1 MIDFSV
7 QDVIHEVGSAT
18 YQRGVDYFNQG
29 KVIQLTTETI
39 DEDLLIL
46 RAEVTGSRAFSY
58 TQEIAIDVASR
69 HGTSINGECTCPVG
83 YNCKHVAAA
92 CVYYKEYGSTAIVKS
107 NKNMDWLQRLLEAGD
122 AEKDLIPTSSDEE
135 FIAYLLNPLEQSNG
149 LTVKPVLSK
158 PKKNGGYTKGKK
170 VHQPSWGM
178 YRINQSWLNPLD
190 EKIMN
195 FLAATNKQQH
205 FNDPQYH
212 LSGEF
217 GHLCIKQ
224 LIDSGRCFW
233 AGTGNPPLR
242 LGQARPLQINW
253 LEDGNENKRLD
264 VQVDPVARVLN
275 TSPPLYLDVHTSTV
289 GEIEGAEFNDLQW
302 ELMLSAPRLSN
313 SDALEFSRNL
323 LLMLPELPIPLPSKV
338 DTTVIQNEPPIP
350 LLLLKKQFDTG
361 EQHLPYEMRL
371 RFRYADHD
379 IPILPKSPVT
389 NLNSDSGL
397 ISIERSP
404 EAEHEHLQVLSKAG
418 FEAFVI
424 EGRED
429 PYWRVKNSD
438 KTIDAMEHWRDFLN
452 EKLPQLETA
461 GWIIEFAQDFNL
473 SFVSPDTWEAEIETD
488 SVWFDLRFDL
498 EIEGKRLPLLPL
510 ITQILHHY
518 DLTDLPEFVIVKA
531 ENDQFIELPSEKISP
546 ICKVLYE
553 LYDGGPSTASMA
565 NDDHLRLGHFDALRL
580 AELEATLGGDLNWR
594 GGEAMRKLGR
604 QLADFSGIEKV
615 SIPRSVKAE
624 LRDYQKQGVNWLQ
637 FLRGFGFN
645 GILADD
651 MGLGKTLQTLVHL
664 QLEKDNKRLDRPC
677 LIIAPTSL
685 MSNWKREA
693 NHFTPNLSVLTLQGP
708 NRHQHF
714 PDIANFDVVLTTY
727 PLLVR
732 DQETILAREY
742 HYVILDEAQTIKNPK
757 AKMARVVREVKSRH
771 RLCLTGTPMENHLGE
786 LWALFDFLMPG
797 FLSDGKTF
805 NSKFRTPIEKHG
817 DEEQQQRLTKRI
829 APFMLRRRKNDV
841 LKELPDK
848 TEIIRSVP
856 LEGDQAA
863 LYESIRLSME
873 KKVRDAIKAQGL
885 ARSHITILDAL
896 LKLRQTCC
904 HPKLLSLKQA
914 AAVTSS
920 AKTEL
925 LMGLLPEM
933 LEEGRRILIFSQ
945 FTTML
950 GLIEEELN
958 AHQINYTKLT
968 GQTRNRDA
976 AIEKFRQG
984 EVDVFLISLKA
995 GGLGLNLTEA
1005 DTVIHYDPWWNPAV
1019 EKQATD
1025 RAHRIGQHKPV
1036 FVYKL
1041 ITENTLEEKILD
1053 MQARKQLLADA
1064 VYDDKEGNE
1073 RINITSDDLQ
1083 ALFSPLVE

>member
-7 QDVIHEVGSAT
+7 QDLIHEVGSAT
-18 YQRGVDYFNQG
+18 YERGVDYFHQG
-29 KVIQLTTETI
+29 KVKQLTTETV

-46 RAEVTGSRAFSY
+46 RAEVAGSRAFSY

-69 HGTSINGECTCPVG
+69 HGTGIDGECTCPVG

-92 CVYYKEYGSTAIVKS
+92 CLYYKEYGSNANVES
-107 NKNMDWLQRLLEAGD
+107 NKGMDWLHRLLEASDVDG
-122 AEKDLIPTSSDEE
+122 ELLPTSSDEE
-135 FIAYLLNPLEQSNG
+135 FIAYLINPLEQSNS
-149 LTVKPVLSK
+149 LTVQPVLAK
-158 PKKNGGYTKGKK
+158 QKKNGGYTKGKRL
-170 VHQPSWGM
+170 HQHNWGG
-178 YRINQSWLNPLD
+178 YPVKQSWLNPLD
-190 EKIMN
+190 EKIMK
-195 FLAATNKQQH
+195 FLAGTNSQQQ
-205 FNDPQYH
+205 FNEPQYH
-212 LSGEF
+212 LSGEI
-217 GHLCIKQ
+217 GKLCITQ

-233 AGTGNPPLR
+233 EATSNSPL
-242 LGQARPLQINW
+242 LFGQARPLQINW
-253 LEDGNENKRLD
+253 LADGEKNKRLD
-264 VQVDPVARVLN
+264 IQVHPVARILN
-275 TSPPLYLDVHTSTV
+275 MSPPLYLDSKTSTV
-289 GEIEGAEFNDLQW
+289 GEIEGAEFNERQW
-302 ELMLSAPRLSN
+302 ELMLSAPSLSN
-313 SDALEFSRNL
+313 SDALEFSHNL
-323 LLMLPELPIPLPSKV
+323 LLMLPELPIPLPEKV
-338 DTTVIQNEPPIP
+338 DTTVIANEPPIP
-350 LLLLKKQFDTG
+350 RLLLQKQLDG
-361 EQHLPYEMRL
+361 LEQHLPYEMRL
-371 RFRYADHD
+371 RFTYADHD
-379 IPILPKSPVT
+379 IPVLPQSPVSNIIADT
-389 NLNSDSGL
+389 RI
-397 ISIERSP
+397 ISIERNP
-404 EAEHEHLQVLSKAG
+404 ATEKEHLQVLRNAG
-418 FEAFVI
+418 FETFEI
-424 EGRED
+424 EGKED
-429 PYWRVKNSD
+429 PYWRIRKSD
-438 KTIDAMEHWRDFLN
+438 KSIDAMEHWRIFLN
-452 EKLPQLETA
+452 DRLPLLEAA
-461 GWIIEFAQDFNL
+461 GWKIELAADFNL
-473 SFVSPDTWEAEIETD
+473 SFVSPDSWEAEIDTD
-488 SVWFDLRFDL
+488 SDWFDLRFDL
-498 EIEGKRLPLLPL
+498 EIEGRKLPLLPL
-510 ITQILHHY
+510 ITQVLQYY

-531 ENDQFIELPSEKISP
+531 DFDQFIELPAEKISP
-546 ICKVLYE
+546 ICKILYE
-553 LYDGGPSTASMA
+553 LYDNEPSKAGLA
-565 NDDHLRLGHFDALRL
+565 NGNHLRMGHFDALRL
-580 AELEATLGGDLNWR
+580 AELDATLGGDINWR
-594 GGEAMRKLGR
+594 GGKAMRKLGQ
-604 QLADFSGIEKV
+604 QLADFAGIKKV
-615 SIPRSVKAE
+615 SIPDSVTAE

-637 FLRGFGFN
+637 FLQGFGFN
-645 GILADD
+645 GVLADD

-664 QLEKDNKRLDRPC
+664 QLEKDNKRMDRPC
-677 LIIAPTSL
+677 LVIAPTSL
-685 MSNWKREA
+685 MSNWRREA

-732 DQETILAREY
+732 DQEKLLAHEY

-757 AKMARVVREVKSRH
+757 SQMARVVRQVKSRH

-797 FLSDGKTF
+797 FLSDSKTF

-817 DEEQQQRLTKRI
+817 NVEQQLRLTKRL
-829 APFMLRRRKNDV
+829 APFMLRRRKIDV

-873 KKVRDAIKAQGL
+873 KRVRDAIASQGL

-920 AKTEL
+920 AKTDL
-925 LMGLLPEM
+925 LMSLLPEM

-950 GLIEEELN
+950 GLIEEQLN
-958 AHQINYTKLT
+958 LHQIDYTKLT
-968 GQTRNRDA
+968 GQTRDRDA

-1019 EKQATD
+1019 ENQATD

-1073 RINITSDDLQ
+1073 RIDITSDDLQ
-1083 ALFSPLVE
+1083 VLFSPLVE